1 MGGAA
6 AALYGISQA
15 AASAAIELRRNT
27 REAGI
32 DAEYYGKLTQAS
44 HHAGIGIEE
53 TVSGLK
59 KAHAT
64 FESAALK
71 GGFGE
76 SLFLKSLGLTD
87 KQIAAGLDNAEDM
100 VRTLGSK
107 NLSNAQKAM
116 LFGSV
121 SAGNA
126 ALGAGKEQPGF
137 FDISAG
143 ESRGAAMFK
152 DNASNMLTKLGAA
165 AEVTIEALWKW
176 KTLDELTSKRE
187 DDARKEE
194 QANIEAD
201 ARRKRHEAGISLA
214 NQLASPAEI
223 AEARIAAVGN
233 LEFPG
238 GGPGGQRF
246 RALGTI
252 AARQEQ
258 LSAQRPYMETREAAQ
273 QEWELTRAKAQH
285 GGFSDDL
292 QGRRAMIGVEARVNQ
307 ALSPVLSLYE
317 RLQGQTSVGAQQ
329 WDVAE
334 EAEARRRRGM
344 NLPDLANMTQ
354 RRPGETDAEMK
365 SRLRTPEQTD
375 IARRLGGDVQS
386 YADALTRAGG
396 LAGAADMNTVGG
408 YSQLVGAQE
417 QMRQSTDSRAMA
429 EILLQQL
436 PKSIADAIRDN
447 FGFEFRR
454 PMGPM
459 N

>member
-1 MGGAA
+1 
-6 AALYGISQA
+6 
-15 AASAAIELRRNT
+15 
-27 REAGI
+27 
-32 DAEYYGKLTQAS
+32 
-44 HHAGIGIEE
+44 
-53 TVSGLK
+53 
-59 KAHAT
+59 
-64 FESAALK
+64 
-71 GGFGE
+71 
-76 SLFLKSLGLTD
+76 
-87 KQIAAGLDNAEDM
+87 
-100 VRTLGSK
+100 
-107 NLSNAQKAM
+107 
-116 LFGSV
+116 
-121 SAGNA
+121 
-126 ALGAGKEQPGF
+126 
-137 FDISAG
+137 
-143 ESRGAAMFK
+143 
-152 DNASNMLTKLGAA
+152 
-165 AEVTIEALWKW
+165 
-176 KTLDELTSKRE
+176 
-187 DDARKEE
+187 
-194 QANIEAD
+194 
-201 ARRKRHEAGISLA
+201 
-214 NQLASPAEI
+214 
-223 AEARIAAVGN
+223 
-233 LEFPG
+233 
-238 GGPGGQRF
+238 
-246 RALGTI
+246 
-252 AARQEQ
+252 
-258 LSAQRPYMETREAAQ
+258 
-273 QEWELTRAKAQH
+273 
-285 GGFSDDL
+285 
-292 QGRRAMIGVEARVNQ
+292 VNQ

-334 EAEARRRRGM
+334 EAETRRRRGM